1 MKKITSKVSALVLT
15 AALAL
20 TACGGSADKGQASPA
35 PTAGGS
41 AGGDTAAT
49 EAVKETAI
57 KDIILFEAP
66 NREQEGFFI
75 LNTEKAQDLN
85 VLCNL
90 YSPLL
95 EVDTKGQL
103 QPAVATEW
111 GTEDGGLTW
120 TFKLRD
126 DVKWV
131 DINGN
136 EKADC
141 TAQDWITGLEWVLN
155 FHKNSGNNTSMPL
168 TLIEG
173 ATEYY
178 EYTKGLDAETAKTMD
193 NSKFLEMVGIEAPD
207 DYTLIYH
214 CDMNAPYFDTVCTSA
229 CLYPASQAL
238 IDELGVDNV
247 IGMTNETMWYNGAYF
262 ESSFIMNNEKV
273 LTPNPQY
280 WDKDAVLFDSVTI
293 RMVDST
299 LQYQLFQNGEID
311 SVDLAEA
318 DLRTIYDDA
327 NHEFHNNLVEKRE
340 KKYSYQMHFNFD
352 KKLDDG
358 SDDVNWNTA
367 IANEAFRRSMY
378 YGLDLTKWW
387 ARDNFIY
394 PAHEE
399 NVCYS
404 MKNTLYYSDGT
415 DYTTKVAEKLG
426 IPAENGDKPRRY
438 DADKAAAFKAQAI
451 EELTAKGVTFPVEL
465 DYYIISGDQNALDN
479 ATVLKQVFAEC
490 MGEDYIKMNIKTF
503 VSSQSKEVV
512 QPGLGSIYVNGWG
525 ADYGDPSNFV
535 DQERYGYSGAYY
547 SNNYSRINKIA
558 EENIDPDLLAAYKEF
573 SDLAEKAGAIYDDMD
588 ARYDAY
594 VDAEVS
600 MLEHALVIPARYEV
614 LWQITKTN
622 DYSKMN
628 AMYGAQNYTY
638 KNWETS
644 ADAYTTEQYD
654 SFRAAAAQ

>member
-20 TACGGSADKGQASPA
+20 TACGGSGSGQTTPNTGSSES
-35 PTAGGS
+35 GS
-41 AGGDTAAT
+41 AASEAA
-49 EAVKETAI
+49 KETAI
-57 KDIILFEAP
+57 KDIVLFEAP

-75 LNTEKAQDLN
+75 LNTEKANDLN

-95 EVDTKGQL
+95 EIDTKGKL

-136 EKADC
+136 VKADC

-173 ATEYY
+173 ASEYY
-178 EYTKGLDAETAKTMD
+178 EYTKNLNAEEAKSIDKT
-193 NSKFLEMVGIEAPD
+193 KFLEMVGIEAPD

-214 CDMNAPYFDTVCTSA
+214 CDMNAPYFDTVCTAA
-229 CLYPASQAL
+229 CLYPASQAM
-238 IDELGVDNV
+238 IDEVGVDNV
-247 IGMTNETMWYNGAYF
+247 VGLTNETMWYNGPYF
-262 ESSFIMNNEKV
+262 ETSFIMNNEKV
-273 LTPNPQY
+273 LSPNPEY

-318 DLRTIYDDA
+318 DLRTIYNDE
-327 NHEFHNNLVEKRE
+327 NHEYHNNLVEKRE
-340 KKYSYQMHFNFD
+340 KKFSYQMHFNFD
-352 KKLDDG
+352 KRKEDG
-358 SDDVNWNTA
+358 SVDTNWNTA

-394 PAHEE
+394 PEHEE

-415 DYTTKVAEKLG
+415 DYTTKVMEKLG
-426 IPAENGDKPRRY
+426 IPESNGDKPRRY
-438 DADKAAAFKAQAI
+438 DETKANEFKAQAI
-451 EELTAKGVTFPVEL
+451 EELTAKGVTFPVEM

-479 ATVLKQVFAEC
+479 ATVLKQVFAES

-512 QPGLGSIYVNGWG
+512 QPGLASMYLNGWG
-525 ADYGDPSNFV
+525 ADFGDPSNFV

-547 SNNYSRINKIA
+547 SNNYSRINKI
-558 EENIDPDLLAAYKEF
+558 EEADMDPELLAAYKEF
-573 SDLAEKAGAIYDDMD
+573 SDLAEKAGQIYDDMD
-588 ARYDAY
+588 KRYDAY
-594 VDAEVS
+594 VEAEVS
-600 MLEHALVIPARYEV
+600 LLNHALVIPARYEV
-614 LWQITKTN
+614 PWQITKAN

-644 ADAYTTEQYD
+644 AEAYTTEQYD
-654 SFRAAAAQ
+654 SFRAAAEQ